1 MLRISCLSMPVARGG
16 RQILSKQNL
25 FQIRKK
31 LGIHEHLT
39 PSCDTIR
46 ALLAAPSS
54 SESFVLVPC
63 WILPAHS
70 SRSGLE

>member
-1 MLRISCLSMPVARGG
+1 MLRISCLSMPVASGG
-16 RQILSKQNL
+16 GQILSKQNL

-31 LGIHEHLT
+31 LGINQHVT

-54 SESFVLVPC
+54 SESFAPVPC
-63 WILPAHS
+63 WILRAHS
-70 SRSGLE
+70 SRSGLG